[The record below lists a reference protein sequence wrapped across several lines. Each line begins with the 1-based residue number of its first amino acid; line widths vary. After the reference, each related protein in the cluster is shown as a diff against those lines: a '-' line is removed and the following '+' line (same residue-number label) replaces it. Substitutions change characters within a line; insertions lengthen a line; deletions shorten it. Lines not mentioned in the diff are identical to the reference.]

1 MKKWDYDK
9 RAAYAKAYR
18 ENMNKKDLFG
28 GTKAHKA
35 GKKAAKKGKK

>member
-18 ENMNKKDLFG
+18 ENYNTKDVFRVKKG
-28 GTKAHKA
+28 HKA
-35 GKKAAKKGKK
+35 VKKTAGK